1 MKKINTTLLFFF
13 LFNCALFAQPNYKL
27 VAPFFK
33 KYISEQG
40 QLDYKSLKKN
50 KLDIAKTLKYLTNM
64 PPKNEW
70 HRNERLAYWI
80 NVYNLQMITM
90 LVENYPAKSILD
102 IYEGK
107 IWKVKKLTIGD
118 KSYCLDDIEN
128 DIIRKELNEPR
139 VHFALYSG
147 AMSSPDLLN
156 EVFTPSNMNSNFEL
170 LAKRFINSENN
181 VITKEKASLS
191 MIFDWYKGDFKD
203 ILAFVNKYSKV
214 KIQDNAEITF
224 TEFDWRL
231 KDKKAAII
239 EIPTVPPVTH

>member
-1 MKKINTTLLFFF
+1 MKKFNTTLLFFLLITF
-13 LFNCALFAQPNYKL
+13 MLSAQPNYKL

-50 KLDIAKTLKYLTNM
+50 KLDIAKTLKCFSDV

-80 NVYNLQMITM
+80 NVYNLQMISM

-102 IYEGK
+102 IYDGK
-107 IWKVKKLTIGD
+107 IWKVKNLMIGD

-203 ILAFVNKYSKV
+203 IVAFVNKYSKV
-214 KIQDNAEITF
+214 KIQENAEITF
-224 TEFDWRL
+224 LDFDWRL
-231 KDKKAAII
+231 KNKTTEII